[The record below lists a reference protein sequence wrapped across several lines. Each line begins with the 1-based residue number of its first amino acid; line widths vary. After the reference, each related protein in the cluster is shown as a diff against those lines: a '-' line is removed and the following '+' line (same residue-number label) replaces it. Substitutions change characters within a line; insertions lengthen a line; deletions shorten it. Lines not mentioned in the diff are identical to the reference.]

1 MKPLKEEKISSYQIV
16 MLITGFFLGT
26 SIVLNPAAKD
36 GSDAWFTGLV
46 AIASGLLISCITV
59 ALAVKHPDKSLVE
72 ILIFCFGGIAG
83 RIIGFIY
90 FLFAM
95 WLTSVVLLAFSN
107 YSNSVSYPETSILL
121 LSICYMLIIAFA
133 VKIGLEAMG
142 RISEVLIVLAI
153 IIVAVAFLSVI
164 TDFHPDA
171 FLPIFKDGV
180 IKPAASGF
188 MAGLLPFAEV
198 FLALN
203 IMPNLNDKKKTAK
216 SLYLAVLVAGGFM
229 YLFTIRNISVLGV
242 SVTARNVFPSE
253 KVFRLMPGIDI
264 IPLLDINVIVFGILK
279 VSLALYAQAKI
290 LGDLFGLK
298 EFKINVL
305 PLAALDIVISTILGH
320 DFITQLYVAK
330 NIVPL
335 MYVPVLVVMP
345 LAMLIISWIKKD
357 KSKTPLLKL
366 E

>member
-1 MKPLKEEKISSYQIV
+1 MVYRTCGHCLGPSRDLPHGYYCGEASQQIARGD
-16 MLITGFFLGT
+16 TDFL
-26 SIVLNPAAKD
+26 
-36 GSDAWFTGLV
+36 FRR
-46 AIASGLLISCITV
+46 
-59 ALAVKHPDKSLVE
+59 
-72 ILIFCFGGIAG
+72 G
-83 RIIGFIY
+83 RGQNHRVFY
-90 FLFAM
+90 FLFAI
-95 WLTSVVLLAFSN
+95 WLSSAVVLTFSN
-107 YSNSVSYPETSILL
+107 YSNSVSYPETSILF

-153 IIVAVAFLSVI
+153 LITAVTLFSLLSN
-164 TDFHPDA
+164 FHPDA
-171 FLPIFKDGV
+171 FLPMFKDGL
-180 IKPAASGF
+180 IKPAASGL

-229 YLFTIRNISVLGV
+229 YLFTMRNISVLGV

-253 KVFRLMPGIDI
+253 KVFKLMPGLDI

-279 VSLALYAQAKI
+279 VAVALYVQAKI
-290 LGDLFGLK
+290 LGDIFGLK
-298 EFKINVL
+298 EFKIFVL
-305 PLAALDIVISTILGH
+305 PLAALNIIISTMLSH
-320 DFITQLYVAK
+320 DFISQLYVAK

-335 MYVPVLVVMP
+335 MYIPVLVVIP
-345 LAMLIISWIKKD
+345 LAMLIITLLKKG
-357 KSKTPLLKL
+357 KPNAPALKL